1 MSRLGALAGIAAVV
15 LALAAPGPASA
26 KGVGDLTPDLP
37 TGAHLHRAHVAHA
50 AALDYQGGPVLHS
63 NRTHLIFWQPA
74 GSGLT
79 FDPGYEQLI
88 EQFMA
93 RVAADSH
100 RPTNVYGLSG
110 QYTDSSGPAAYASTY
125 AGAVID
131 TNPLP
136 ANQCA
141 EPSTGP
147 PGWNV
152 CLTDAQLQS
161 EIEQV
166 VSANAM
172 PRGATDVYI
181 LVLPNGF
188 GNCTDSSSSSCALG
202 GTTSG
207 YCGYHSQTAQSGLL
221 YMVIPYNAV
230 PGHCQSGNPRPNS
243 SPADPAISTISHEHN
258 ETITDPQTY
267 NSWIDA
273 NGNEDGD
280 LCITAFGPAIGG
292 SGDGAYNEVIAGG
305 HYYLQ
310 EEWSNE
316 DGSCQPRDESDWV
329 FFTTPARISTGRAL
343 TLSAHGN
350 DKDGR
355 IVGYLW
361 WFGDGTVARRRQVA
375 HIFARPGI
383 YKIQLRLTDSAGNW
397 ATISRTLK
405 VVTAA
410 AREPRRTARLTARR
424 RR

>member
-1 MSRLGALAGIAAVV
+1 MSRLGALAGVAAIV
-15 LALAAPGPASA
+15 LALAAPGGASA

-37 TGAHLHRAHVAHA
+37 TGAHLHRAVMAHA
-50 AALDYQGGPVLHS
+50 AALQYQGGPVLHS
-63 NRTHLIFWQPA
+63 NRTHLIFWQPS
-74 GSGLT
+74 GSGLA

-88 EQFMA
+88 EQFLTQ
-93 RVAADSH
+93 VAADSH

-110 QYTDSSGPAAYASTY
+110 QYTDSSGPAAYASSY

-131 TNPLP
+131 TDPLP

-147 PGWNV
+147 SGWAV

-166 VSANAM
+166 VSTNAM
-172 PRGATDVYI
+172 PRGATDIYI

-207 YCGYHSQTAQSGLL
+207 YCGYHSQTEQSGLL

-230 PGHCQSGNPRPNS
+230 PGHCQSGNPRPNKS
-243 SPADPAISTISHEHN
+243 TADPAISTISHEHN

-267 NSWIDA
+267 NSWIDP
-273 NGNEDGD
+273 NGNEEGD

-292 SGDGAYNEVIAGG
+292 SGAAAYNEIIGGG

-316 DGSCQPRDESDWV
+316 DSSCQARDENDWV
-329 FFTTPARISTGRAL
+329 FFTTPARVNAGRAVAFG
-343 TLSAHGN
+343 AHGN
-350 DKDGR
+350 DRDGR

-361 WFGDGTVARRRQVA
+361 SFGDGTGSRRRQLTHV
-375 HIFARPGI
+375 FARPGI
-383 YKIQLRLTDSAGNW
+383 YRIQLRLTDSAANW
-397 ATISRTLK
+397 ATITRTLK
-405 VVTAA
+405 VVPAA
-410 AREPRRTARLTARR
+410 AREPRHPVRVAAKRR
-424 RR
+424 R